1 MIASSSHQFD
11 TYNAAAD
18 LLGRNM
24 RSGGSERIAVI
35 DSQGEY
41 SYAELE
47 SRVNQFAR
55 LLRARGVG
63 QEQRVL
69 LCLLDTVDFPVCFLG
84 AIKAGVVP
92 VPVNTMLKSEDY
104 RYMLADSRAK
114 MLVVSSQLVGGFRL
128 GGVGDHPDL
137 KEILTSGAAIAGLES
152 LSEALQGMPNDFE
165 AAPTRP
171 DDIAFWLYTSGTT
184 GRPKGTMH
192 FQTDLVGT
200 ADLYASNVLEI
211 TPDDRVFSAAKL
223 FFAYGLGNALTFPFS
238 VGAAAILLDDRPA
251 PETIRAITEKHNP
264 TVFFGVPTLYAMM
277 LNTETLPDTTAL
289 RICISAGEALPESV
303 FERWRESTGLEI
315 LDGIGS
321 TEMLHIFLSN
331 RIGDL
336 QPGSS
341 GKPVPGY
348 RLDLRDEHG
357 NPVGQGEIGD
367 LYVSGPTS
375 AAGYW
380 NLRKK
385 NADTFQG
392 PWVATG
398 DKYICDEQGYY
409 THCGRSDD
417 LLKVGGIYVSPM
429 EVENALLSHPAVDE
443 VAVVGSPDNDQL
455 IKPRAF
461 VVPAAGTSPSTELA
475 RELVEFVSDKL
486 AAYKRPRWVE
496 FIDELPKTAT
506 GKIQRYKL
514 RQ

>member
-1 MIASSSHQFD
+1 MIAPSSHQFD

-192 FQTDLVGT
+192 FQTDLVST
-200 ADLYASNVLEI
+200 ADLYAGNVLEI

-357 NPVGQGEIGD
+357 KPVGQGEIGD
-367 LYVSGPTS
+367 LYVRGPTS

-398 DKYICDEQGYY
+398 DKYICDKQGYY